1 MGESGNQQQDLL
13 NFHEIQDKTRTEAN
27 NSNMM
32 MTQNQQSY
40 DNVQNNRFSP
50 KVSITQDTLQQNALY
65 NSYHGYQNPNAQ
77 PQSFMLNK

>member
-1 MGESGNQQQDLL
+1 M
-13 NFHEIQDKTRTEAN
+13 NFHEIQDKNRAEAN
-27 NSNMM
+27 NSNL

-65 NSYHGYQNPNAQ
+65 NSYHGYQNPTA
-77 PQSFMLNK
+77 